1 MWFVNT
7 VDAKNENDTDAEII
21 FVPALINGVR
31 THSTLCD
38 LVKCAWQI

>member
-21 FVPALINGVR
+21 FVPAQINTR
-31 THSTLCD
+31 TVYNVIL
-38 LVKCAWQI
+38 